1 MATSPNWGK
10 GRNLKVAVF
19 EDADHDAV
27 VVLINDWLLTLAEA
41 EILEMWFTTQEEF
54 GGGGGEANHC
64 FILYT
69 EE

>member
-1 MATSPNWGK
+1 MATRPNWGK
-10 GRNLKVAVF
+10 ARHLKLKVF

-27 VVLINDWLLTLAEA
+27 VVLVNDWFLTLGEA
-41 EILEMWFTTQEEF
+41 EILDMWFTTQEEF
-54 GGGGGEANHC
+54 GGGGESNHC